1 MKIATKTRYAMRV
14 MIDLAACVDK
24 GCVPL
29 KDVADRQ
36 GISKKY
42 LEQVVSPLVAHGLL
56 KVTRGHCGGYQ
67 LTRQPKD
74 ITCAQ
79 IVSATENGL
88 ELLDCLSGEIT
99 CERESFC
106 VSQSIWSG
114 LERAM
119 TEYLESITLQDILDR
134 EEADGLKLQ
143 RRLLNQKKSVF

>member
-14 MIDLAACVDK
+14 MIDLAARVDE

-42 LEQVVSPLVAHGLL
+42 LEQVVSPLVSSGLL
-56 KVTRGHCGGYQ
+56 SVTRGHRGGYK
-67 LTRQPKD
+67 LTRTPSE
-74 ITCAQ
+74 ITCAD

-88 ELLDCLSGEIT
+88 ELLDCLSGDIT

-106 VSQSIWSG
+106 ISQDIWSG

-119 TEYLESITLQDILDR
+119 TDYLKSITLQDILDR
-134 EEADGLKLQ
+134 EEEDGFKLQ
-143 RRLLNQKKSVF
+143 RRMLGEEA

>member
-14 MIDLAACVDK
+14 MIDLAGHSSE
-24 GCVPL
+24 GCIPL

-36 GISKKY
+36 NISKKY
-42 LEQVVSPLVAHGLL
+42 LEQVVSPLVAHNLL
-56 KVTRGHCGGYQ
+56 TVTRGHRGGYK
-67 LTRQPKD
+67 LTREPKD

-99 CERESFC
+99 CEREKIC
-106 VSQSIWSG
+106 ISQDLWSG

-119 TEYLESITLQDILDR
+119 TDYLESITLQDILDK
-134 EEADGLKLQ
+134 EEETGLKLQ
-143 RRLLNQKKSVF
+143 KRLLGEDGDN

>member
-14 MIDLAACVDK
+14 MIDLAARVDE

-42 LEQVVSPLVAHGLL
+42 LEQVVAPLVSQGLL
-56 KVTRGHCGGYQ
+56 HVTRGHRGGYK
-67 LTRQPKD
+67 LMRKPED

-79 IVSATENGL
+79 IVSATEHGL
-88 ELLDCLSGEIT
+88 ELLDCLSGEVT
-99 CERESFC
+99 CEREKIC
-106 VSQSIWSG
+106 VSQNIWGG

-119 TEYLESITLQDILDR
+119 TEYLESITLQDILDW
-134 EEADGLKLQ
+134 EEEEGLKLQ
-143 RRLLNQKKSVF
+143 RRLLNQGA